1 MDLTVLYQ
9 LSYGV
14 YIVGANDGGR
24 PTGCV
29 INTCMQIT
37 SSPQTIAISLNKENY
52 TYDVI
57 RRTNQFSVSILSEET
72 PAKIISVFGYTS
84 GRDKN
89 KFEGCRYRLEGKLP
103 IVEENCCGHLLCDV
117 LSMTDMGTHVVIFAK
132 LSNTVQG
139 AALPPMTYAYYHR
152 VLKGKAPKNAPTYQ
166 AEAATPSEREAYVCS
181 ICGYVYEGDISKEPE
196 DYVCPVCGAPKNL
209 FEKK

>member
-89 KFEGCRYRLEGKLP
+89 KFEDCRYRLEGKLP
-103 IVEENCCGHLLCDV
+103 IVEENCCGYLLCD
-117 LSMTDMGTHVVIFAK
+117 
-132 LSNTVQG
+132 
-139 AALPPMTYAYYHR
+139 
-152 VLKGKAPKNAPTYQ
+152 
-166 AEAATPSEREAYVCS
+166 
-181 ICGYVYEGDISKEPE
+181 
-196 DYVCPVCGAPKNL
+196 
-209 FEKK
+209 

>member
-57 RRTNQFSVSILSEET
+57 RRTNQFVFPFCRRKRRQRLFLFLVIL
-72 PAKIISVFGYTS
+72 PAVTKISLRAAV
-84 GRDKN
+84 
-89 KFEGCRYRLEGKLP
+89 
-103 IVEENCCGHLLCDV
+103 IVWKESFPLWRKIAAA
-117 LSMTDMGTHVVIFAK
+117 IFFAMFF
-132 LSNTVQG
+132 
-139 AALPPMTYAYYHR
+139 P
-152 VLKGKAPKNAPTYQ
+152 
-166 AEAATPSEREAYVCS
+166 
-181 ICGYVYEGDISKEPE
+181 
-196 DYVCPVCGAPKNL
+196 
-209 FEKK
+209 